1 MHNGRHNEL
10 LYIFSIKTWIHD
22 TNIYYHHFQ
31 DDSGDETNLLNAY
44 VDVADPEVAE
54 HPPVWW

>member
-1 MHNGRHNEL
+1 MMSESFL
-10 LYIFSIKTWIHD
+10 SPFPFPFIYIF
-22 TNIYYHHFQ
+22 YHYFQ
-31 DDSGDETNLLNAY
+31 DDSGDETNLFNAY